1 MPTSPRGE
9 EYALRLAEHM
19 NGLGIEDIKIWCS
32 ELQRTH
38 QTAAGI
44 LAADRR
50 ICPELNELSSGLFDD
65 LTYNEFESQHP
76 EEFLDRSKN
85 KLTFRSDTK
94 ILFV

>member
-1 MPTSPRGE
+1 MGHFWAIFGPFFKSIELPTSPRGE

-65 LTYNEFESQHP
+65 LT
-76 EEFLDRSKN
+76 
-85 KLTFRSDTK
+85 
-94 ILFV
+94 

>member
-1 MPTSPRGE
+1 M
-9 EYALRLAEHM
+9 RLAEHM

-32 ELQRTH
+32 ELRRTH

-44 LAADRR
+44 VAADRR

-65 LTYNEFESQHP
+65 LTYDEFESQHP